1 MNNNHMNDKEILI
14 DVLTSIKSLANLYH
28 HFSIEAS
35 NDFVFDIASDLKEE
49 IFDEQRDYYNT
60 LVSKGWYKVES
71 QPTSKINQTLMKF
84 EMSKNDLNNYYLGE

>member
-1 MNNNHMNDKEILI
+1 MNNNMTDKEMLL
-14 DVLTSIKSLANLYH
+14 DVLTSIKSLAGLYH

-60 LVSKGWYKVES
+60 LVSKGWYKVET
-71 QPTSKINQTLMKF
+71 QPSSKISQQLMKL
-84 EMSKNDLNNYYLGE
+84 ETSRSELDNYYLGE

>member
-1 MNNNHMNDKEILI
+1 MNNNMTDKEILL
-14 DVLTSIKSLANLYH
+14 DVLTSIKSLAGLYH

-60 LVSKGWYKVES
+60 LVSKGWYKVET
-71 QPTSKINQTLMKF
+71 QPSSKINQELMKL
-84 EMSKNDLNNYYLGE
+84 ETSRNELDNYYLGE

>member
-1 MNNNHMNDKEILI
+1 MNNNMSDKEILL
-14 DVLTSIKSLANLYH
+14 DVLTSIKSLAGIYH

-60 LVSKGWYKVES
+60 LISKGWYKVET
-71 QPTSKINQTLMKF
+71 QPTSKINQELMKL
-84 EMSKNDLNNYYLGE
+84 ETSRNELDNYYLGD

>member
-1 MNNNHMNDKEILI
+1 MNNNMTDKEILL
-14 DVLTSIKSLANLYH
+14 DVLTSIKSLAGLYH

-60 LVSKGWYKVES
+60 LVNKGWYKVET
-71 QPTSKINQTLMKF
+71 QPSSKINQELMKL
-84 EMSKNDLNNYYLGE
+84 ETSRNELDNYYLGE

>member
-1 MNNNHMNDKEILI
+1 MNNSTINNKEILI

-28 HFSIEAS
+28 NFSIEAS
-35 NDFVFDIASDLKEE
+35 NDFVYDVASDLKEE

-71 QPTSKINQTLMKF
+71 QPSNKINQTLMKF

>member
-1 MNNNHMNDKEILI
+1 MNNNMTDKEILL
-14 DVLTSIKSLANLYH
+14 DVLTSIKSLAGIYH

-60 LVSKGWYKVES
+60 LVSKGWYKVDT
-71 QPTSKINQTLMKF
+71 QPISKINQELTKL
-84 EMSKNDLNNYYLGE
+84 ETSRNELDNYYLGE